1 MLEPPVLFEG
11 VRVRLRRSTPDD
23 AEATYAAA
31 HDADV
36 MRYMEWPAHRSVTE
50 ARQYLEGC
58 ASRWASGHE
67 YHWMVVNKT
76 DGAAIGS
83 IACRVRGHAADFG
96 YFLARSHWG
105 RGLATEAAG
114 LLVSWMRRQPSLER
128 IWATADAENR
138 RSAAVL
144 HKLGLQP
151 EGVMR
156 RATVRPN
163 LGPGPRDTA
172 LFAWVRGDPPHV
184 GDPIA

>member
-96 YFLARSHWG
+96 YFLARSHWSASG
-105 RGLATEAAG
+105 PPPMPRTGAARPCCT
-114 LLVSWMRRQPSLER
+114 S
-128 IWATADAENR
+128 
-138 RSAAVL
+138 SACN
-144 HKLGLQP
+144 P
-151 EGVMR
+151 
-156 RATVRPN
+156 RA
-163 LGPGPRDTA
+163 
-172 LFAWVRGDPPHV
+172 
-184 GDPIA
+184 